1 MLPNSA
7 EYFYVR
13 QGGVAGVQQITV
25 SKAATQVSH
34 WVEHKSATYVDF
46 NKSLPITVLNS
57 VCLET

>member
-25 SKAATQVSH
+25 SKVATQVSH

-46 NKSLPITVLNS
+46 NKSLPITVFK
-57 VCLET
+57 